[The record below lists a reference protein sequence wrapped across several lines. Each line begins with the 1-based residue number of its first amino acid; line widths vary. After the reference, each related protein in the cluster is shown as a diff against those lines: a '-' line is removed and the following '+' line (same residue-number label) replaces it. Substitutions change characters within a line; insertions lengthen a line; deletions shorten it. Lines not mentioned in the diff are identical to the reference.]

1 MSLNLR
7 GLAGTEPCSRRMMFD
22 RWHQTGLASEGE
34 DKSPGKSKD
43 QHSRCVGV
51 VWVLVNLPFL
61 LSKHLVEA

>member
-22 RWHQTGLASEGE
+22 RWHQIGLASEEE
-34 DKSPGKSKD
+34 DTSPGKSKAPA
-43 QHSRCVGV
+43 VV
-51 VWVLVNLPFL
+51 MVWVLVNLPFL